1 MALILC
7 LETAT
12 TNCSVAL
19 SQDGALL
26 ALKEDKSNNYSHAEK
41 LHVFIDE
48 ILKENN
54 LAIDDLDAIAVSK

>member
-1 MALILC
+1 MTTILC

-12 TNCSVAL
+12 TNCSVGIAQNGKL
-19 SQDGALL
+19 IAI
-26 ALKEDKSNNYSHAEK
+26 KEDNSKQYSHAEK

-54 LAIDDLDAIAVSK
+54 MNDRGSGCRSCK